1 LSEEKPKGGK
11 EKNTQKAIKSNKI
24 REGRIKIINLNLDST
39 LEEIALTSQEEIKIS
54 VVSNKERKIR
64 DNVYSKIEST
74 GSDQRDQIRRKL
86 VKIFRDSLSFEVF

>member
-1 LSEEKPKGGK
+1 V
-11 EKNTQKAIKSNKI
+11 IKSNKI